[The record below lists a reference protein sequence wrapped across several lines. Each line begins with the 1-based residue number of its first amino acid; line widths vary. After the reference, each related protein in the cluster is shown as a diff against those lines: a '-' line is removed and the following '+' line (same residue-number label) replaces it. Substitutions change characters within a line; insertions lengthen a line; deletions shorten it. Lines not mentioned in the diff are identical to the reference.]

1 MLSIVWNWKSRGKLS
16 TKTSVIWICI
26 FVTNIYYIIFN
37 IYIIFNNNKYILQNL
52 IEKLNLYTCKILL
65 FYKIIYKY
73 VEEKQLLGEKKKKH
87 GGPRNIGT
95 RFISLIGI
103 VDKLYQLWGKEG
115 GYNVIPLKRNG
126 IPCKSF

>member
-16 TKTSVIWICI
+16 TKTSVIWVCI

-73 VEEKQLLGEKKKKH
+73 VEEKQLLGEKKKH

-103 VDKLYQLWGKEG
+103 VDKL
-115 GYNVIPLKRNG
+115 
-126 IPCKSF
+126 

>member
-16 TKTSVIWICI
+16 TKTSVIWVCI

-73 VEEKQLLGEKKKKH
+73 VEEKQLLGEKKKK
-87 GGPRNIGT
+87 NM
-95 RFISLIGI
+95 
-103 VDKLYQLWGKEG
+103 VDRETSVQDLS
-115 GYNVIPLKRNG
+115 R
-126 IPCKSF
+126 